1 MITYYHNGNKRD
13 YANTQTQTIK
23 GRFKMKSIKKF
34 FKNLFGNFQAE
45 ATSLFLKQI
54 HNPHIRNNVQ
64 LSESP
69 RDAAIMVVQDALEIA
84 GAGKV
89 IGRITD
95 IAIEKGMYIVKYE
108 LFGEEGAISYM
119 PNRHRSFPL

>member
-1 MITYYHNGNKRD
+1 
-13 YANTQTQTIK
+13 
-23 GRFKMKSIKKF
+23 MKSIKKF

-108 LFGEEGAISYM
+108 LFGKEGAISYM
-119 PNRHRSFPL
+119 PNNWRGGYAF